1 MKTRYKHLYKNKVCG
16 QLLKM
21 SEFTYKNHYQ
31 IPKIT
36 KILINRGIGDA
47 SQNPRI
53 LETSIIS
60 GQKGIVT
67 QAKHSISGFK
77 IRQKMPV
84 GICVTLRQNCMY
96 NFLDR
101 LVNLAIPRIR
111 DFKGLAIT
119 SFDGTGNYS
128 LGLQEQLMFPEIQ
141 YDQIQFIKG
150 MDITIVTSAKTDK
163 ESLALLQHFGLPFQ
177 THTIYF

>member
-1 MKTRYKHLYKNKVCG
+1 MKTRYKHLYKNKVCV

-21 SEFTYKNHYQ
+21 SEFQYKNNYQ

-36 KILINRGIGDA
+36 KIIINRGIGDA

-60 GQKGIVT
+60 GQKGIIT
-67 QAKHSISGFK
+67 QAKNSISGFK

-84 GICVTLRQNCMY
+84 GICVTLRHNFMY

-163 ESLALLQHFGLPFQ
+163 ESLALLQQFGFPFQ
-177 THTIYF
+177 TIHF